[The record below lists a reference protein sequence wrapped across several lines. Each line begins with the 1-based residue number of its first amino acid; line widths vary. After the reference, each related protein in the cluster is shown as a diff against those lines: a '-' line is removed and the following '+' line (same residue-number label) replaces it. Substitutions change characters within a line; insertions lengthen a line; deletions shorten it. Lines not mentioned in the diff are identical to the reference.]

1 MSNVFTHL
9 FSYFVHFFCLFTAGE
24 HSKFVNI
31 CTPWKIRTFICGF
44 GDRYATITPKR
55 CVLVMRDS
63 NLPPSRYQRDALTK
77 WANYQYEQ
85 VFGFEPKSPVWK
97 TRALTVVLYLQ
108 LVDEQHLLLLWLPT
122 KAHYFISSKQKN
134 PLTFGLEGLYN
145 SNVIYIYPTS
155 VSSNNAQ
162 LPPQIRFGWLQI
174 LCVKDALIVNIYL
187 IFKIQ

>member
-1 MSNVFTHL
+1 MHPL
-9 FSYFVHFFCLFTAGE
+9 
-24 HSKFVNI
+24 K
-31 CTPWKIRTFICGF
+31 
-44 GDRYATITPKR
+44 
-55 CVLVMRDS
+55 DS
-63 NLPPSRYQRDALTK
+63 NFYQRFWRPVCYHCTK
-77 WANYQYEQ
+77 EMCEQ

-108 LVDEQHLLLLWLPT
+108 LVDEQNLLLLWLPT

-174 LCVKDALIVNIYL
+174 VCVKDALIVNIYL
-187 IFKIQ
+187 IFKKSNLISKYATSSHAPVNTSLIKLLLSGTKESNSNFPPGRGVCYHYTNSAYI

>member
-1 MSNVFTHL
+1 M
-9 FSYFVHFFCLFTAGE
+9 
-24 HSKFVNI
+24 
-31 CTPWKIRTFICGF
+31 
-44 GDRYATITPKR
+44 
-55 CVLVMRDS
+55 
-63 NLPPSRYQRDALTK
+63 
-77 WANYQYEQ
+77 
-85 VFGFEPKSPVWK
+85 
-97 TRALTVVLYLQ
+97 LYLQ

-174 LCVKDALIVNIYL
+174 VCVKDALIVNIYL
-187 IFKIQ
+187 IFKKSNLISKYATSSHAPVNTSLIKLLLSGKRCCPPPSNWNVRCATVTLTPLIKWMRILHLVNQL